1 MALCSKSWTDIN
13 IDLSTKTIR
22 HCCKAQGEQY
32 KTLSES
38 FINSS
43 PGVIQ
48 RREQSKQGIKHAQCN
63 HCWKHE
69 AKSSLSYRN
78 IHNDPTL
85 NYSKTDEE
93 LISFIE
99 IKFDNVCNLG
109 CVYCYE
115 IESSTIAKE
124 KNIESPFTKFDP
136 NDVDI
141 VVDYIKKI
149 LTKPRKQALDINILG
164 GEPTLSKGYHQFI
177 ERLIKTHS
185 ESADIR
191 MITTSNGNMS
201 EQVMSRLFGYMEK
214 TKWQWV
220 WGFSGEA
227 TGKVF
232 EQIRHGSSWQQWN
245 NNLNQFAEHD
255 RTAVISFNPTINLLS
270 VKQFPN
276 YIEHITKIK
285 KPYSINPNFV
295 LHPLELSIAR
305 VPKSFKKY
313 IDQAKKIFKDNC
325 EHCVSQKEVFKWF
338 ETLEKTI
345 GNEDLS
351 ENELQSYLKDLNSRK
366 QNFDAELLTAQT
378 INNTL

>member
-48 RREQSKQGIKHAQCN
+48 RREQSKQGIKHSQCN

-69 AKSSLSYRN
+69 AKSSLSYRD

-85 NYSKTDEE
+85 DYSKTDEE

-124 KNIESPFTKFDP
+124 KNIEPPFTKFDP

-141 VVDYIKKI
+141 VVDYILSSSHTFECPPSLANVLLLPFRVLFYLGMSKSVPGI
-149 LTKPRKQALDINILG
+149 LDQGSAL
-164 GEPTLSKGYHQFI
+164 
-177 ERLIKTHS
+177 LI
-185 ESADIR
+185 
-191 MITTSNGNMS
+191 G
-201 EQVMSRLFGYMEK
+201 
-214 TKWQWV
+214 
-220 WGFSGEA
+220 
-227 TGKVF
+227 
-232 EQIRHGSSWQQWN
+232 
-245 NNLNQFAEHD
+245 
-255 RTAVISFNPTINLLS
+255 
-270 VKQFPN
+270 
-276 YIEHITKIK
+276 
-285 KPYSINPNFV
+285 
-295 LHPLELSIAR
+295 
-305 VPKSFKKY
+305 
-313 IDQAKKIFKDNC
+313 
-325 EHCVSQKEVFKWF
+325 
-338 ETLEKTI
+338 
-345 GNEDLS
+345 LS
-351 ENELQSYLKDLNSRK
+351 ELAGVSG
-366 QNFDAELLTAQT
+366 
-378 INNTL
+378 